1 MLTSINKAKKIVL
14 DDFYTFFVI
23 NVNPHYY
30 NGFIEFYCTD
40 TNDILF
46 IWLHQTYLFVI
57 RIFYLFFINNYK
69 LFEVTVKTMR
79 IKIYFSIIFTSYLIF
94 LFFVNINYQY
104 NKDSFYI
111 VSFLIFYP
119 INKFDYFIIISEQ
132 YLTRSTS
139 FIIKLMYS
147 EVLNKD
153 LQMQFSYHWIDLLF
167 DKAYLLL
174 NLFSYTFY
182 QIHVALLELFPK

>member
-1 MLTSINKAKKIVL
+1 MIDLTSCFKLLLTYINKAKKIVF

-111 VSFLIFYP
+111 VSF
-119 INKFDYFIIISEQ
+119 IIMSNMCIC
-132 YLTRSTS
+132 Y
-139 FIIKLMYS
+139 
-147 EVLNKD
+147 
-153 LQMQFSYHWIDLLF
+153 
-167 DKAYLLL
+167 
-174 NLFSYTFY
+174 
-182 QIHVALLELFPK
+182 

>member
-1 MLTSINKAKKIVL
+1 MIDLTSCFKLLLTSINKAKKIVL

-111 VSFLIFYP
+111 VSF
-119 INKFDYFIIISEQ
+119 IIMSNMCIC
-132 YLTRSTS
+132 Y
-139 FIIKLMYS
+139 
-147 EVLNKD
+147 
-153 LQMQFSYHWIDLLF
+153 
-167 DKAYLLL
+167 
-174 NLFSYTFY
+174 
-182 QIHVALLELFPK
+182 

>member
-1 MLTSINKAKKIVL
+1 MIDLTSCFKLLLTSINKAKKIVL

-69 LFEVTVKTMR
+69 LFEVTVKTTR

-111 VSFLIFYP
+111 VSF
-119 INKFDYFIIISEQ
+119 IIMSNMCIC
-132 YLTRSTS
+132 Y
-139 FIIKLMYS
+139 
-147 EVLNKD
+147 
-153 LQMQFSYHWIDLLF
+153 
-167 DKAYLLL
+167 
-174 NLFSYTFY
+174 
-182 QIHVALLELFPK
+182 

>member
-1 MLTSINKAKKIVL
+1 MIDLTSCFKLLLTSINKAKKIVF
-14 DDFYTFFVI
+14 DDFYMFFVI

-111 VSFLIFYP
+111 VSF
-119 INKFDYFIIISEQ
+119 IIMSNMCIC
-132 YLTRSTS
+132 Y
-139 FIIKLMYS
+139 
-147 EVLNKD
+147 
-153 LQMQFSYHWIDLLF
+153 
-167 DKAYLLL
+167 
-174 NLFSYTFY
+174 
-182 QIHVALLELFPK
+182 